1 MDPRGTG
8 APIGPRVVVVTRP
21 SELELL
27 IAHHGTKEQARF
39 VLRQRGQELGPVE
52 AAHRALDEAART
64 VLGALP
70 LSYRRARVGRQDLPR
85 FLFEPAD
92 VIVAV
97 GQDGLVANVAKYLD
111 GQPVI
116 AVCPSTPGVLARTGA
131 AAFAD
136 QLADV
141 LAARARIEE
150 RTMVEARLDDGQV
163 LRSLNEIFVGH
174 RSHQSARYE
183 LWSPDAARHERQSS
197 SGVVFAS
204 GTGATGWAASIARQ
218 SREAPALPQ
227 PTEPHLVYLVR
238 EAWPSPSTGT
248 SLVAGAVQAT
258 ERVALVS
265 EMNEGGVVFGDG
277 MESDRLTL
285 GWGQRVE
292 VGPSTRRLRLAA

>member
-1 MDPRGTG
+1 MEGHG
-8 APIGPRVVVVTRP
+8 AASPVGPRVVVVTRP

-27 IAHHGTKEQARF
+27 VARHGTKEQARF
-39 VLRQRGQELGPVE
+39 FLKQRGRELEPVE
-52 AAHRALDEAART
+52 AAHRALEAAVHA

-70 LSYRRARVGRQDLPR
+70 LAYRRARVAREDLPR

-92 VIVAV
+92 VVALV

-116 AVCPSTPGVLARTGA
+116 AVCPGAPAVLARCPP
-131 AAFAD
+131 AAFGDA
-136 QLADV
+136 LADV
-141 LAARARIEE
+141 LAARARIEA

-163 LRSLNEIFVGH
+163 LRALNEIFVGH

-183 LWSPDAARHERQSS
+183 LWAPGVARRERQSS
-197 SGVVFAS
+197 SGVVVSS

-218 SREAPALPQ
+218 LAKVPPLPAP
-227 PTEPHLVYLVR
+227 TDPHLVYFVR

-248 SLVAGAVQAT
+248 SLVAGEIAAAAT
-258 ERVALVS
+258 LALVS

-277 MESDRLTL
+277 MEGDRLTL

-292 VGPSTRRLRLAA
+292 IRPSERCLRLAA